1 MVKEK
6 IVIIDFGS
14 QFTQLIARKVR
25 ELGVYSE
32 IINFK
37 KIKNLTK
44 NKFIKGI
51 ILSGGPLT
59 VTSKKTAKLDTSILN
74 LKIPVLGICYGHQI
88 LSKNLGGKVK
98 SSKKREFGRAV
109 LKSISKSTITKNFF
123 KKKTN
128 LVWMSHQDIV
138 SKIPE
143 GFKKIASSTNSKFAI
158 ISNEKKKYYGIQ
170 FHPEVSHTKNGKIL
184 IKNFLFDICEMK
196 RSWNSRKQKEI
207 LISKIKKQ
215 AGNNKVICALSGGVD
230 SSVVALLLQKAIK
243 KNLTCI
249 FVNTGLLRKN
259 EEKEVIKTFKKK
271 FKIKLV
277 YINASKL
284 FLNELQGVT
293 SPEKKRKII
302 GKLFI
307 KLFEKYA
314 KKIKQIKFLAQGTL
328 YPDLIE
334 SKTVTGS
341 PSSKIKSHH
350 NVGGLPKKMK
360 LALIEPLKELFKD
373 EVRKLG
379 VQLSL
384 PKTILLRHPFP
395 GPGLAIRIPGEVT
408 REKVEILKN
417 ADFIYIN
424 ELRKSNYYNKIWQ
437 AYAAL
442 LPVKT
447 VGVMGDSRTYEY
459 TCLLRAVTSEDGM
472 TADFFNFD
480 RIFLQKISNKIVNSV
495 KGISRVVY
503 DITSK
508 PPSTIELE

>member
-1 MVKEK
+1 MVREK

-314 KKIKQIKFLAQGTL
+314 KKSKQTKFLAQGTL

-495 KGISRVVY
+495 KGINRVVY

>member
-1 MVKEK
+1 MVREK

-314 KKIKQIKFLAQGTL
+314 KKIKQTKFLAQGTL

-395 GPGLAIRIPGEVT
+395 GPGLAIRIPGKVT

-495 KGISRVVY
+495 KGINRVVY